1 MWSKILLIF
10 SFLKHSLSSF
20 MLVFLLVSV
29 FAVFT
34 RRWCAVFP
42 GERRRATG
50 TCVMSY
56 GRPLLKCDPG
66 HITVDILSRNFLI
79 SKKEEPCL
87 RQGSSERSLRMM
99 RKGHVLKASMTQKS
113 ISSGLRPEPPK
124 SPIAL
129 ISAISSADISKS
141 YTSIFSL
148 ILDSVTDLGSGITL
162 FMRASSGSPS
172 TLP

>member
-1 MWSKILLIF
+1 
-10 SFLKHSLSSF
+10 
-20 MLVFLLVSV
+20 
-29 FAVFT
+29 
-34 RRWCAVFP
+34 
-42 GERRRATG
+42 
-50 TCVMSY
+50 
-56 GRPLLKCDPG
+56 
-66 HITVDILSRNFLI
+66 
-79 SKKEEPCL
+79 
-87 RQGSSERSLRMM
+87 MM

-162 FMRASSGSPS
+162 FCRANLMQSCAVLFP
-172 TLP
+172 

>member
-113 ISSGLRPEPPK
+113 ISSGLRPEP
-124 SPIAL
+124 
-129 ISAISSADISKS
+129 SAISSADISKS

-162 FMRASSGSPS
+162 FCRA
-172 TLP
+172 TLMQSCAVLFP